1 MRDPSAYKSI
11 SGTQFLTLSLFLL
24 LLAFFIAMTAGAEF
38 DENKTDPVIDS
49 LEKVFPVRDL
59 RGPNN
64 PSERDTSQSSGAGD
78 AQLQS
83 FESFLTSEDFP
94 FDARTEMNAGA
105 LVVSMNGPDL
115 RRLLDRDD
123 PNAVMTPLQR
133 QRFFAQVDSLLDEY
147 DMTLVLPA
155 PNGASAP
162 IVNAADTVRDGLIV
176 NGIAAEEFRIG
187 AAPWE
192 GTSVRLVFTDGGR

>member
-115 RRLLDRDD
+115 RRLLDRD
-123 PNAVMTPLQR
+123 
-133 QRFFAQVDSLLDEY
+133 
-147 DMTLVLPA
+147 
-155 PNGASAP
+155 
-162 IVNAADTVRDGLIV
+162 
-176 NGIAAEEFRIG
+176 
-187 AAPWE
+187 
-192 GTSVRLVFTDGGR
+192 